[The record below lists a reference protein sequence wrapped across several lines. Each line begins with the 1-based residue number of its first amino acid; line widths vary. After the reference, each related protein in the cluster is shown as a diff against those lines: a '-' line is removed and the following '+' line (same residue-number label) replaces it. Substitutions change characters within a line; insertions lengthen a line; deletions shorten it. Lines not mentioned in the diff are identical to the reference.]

1 MTGLKRSLFINLFWV
16 VFSLAVVLESW
27 RLDVGSLH
35 APGPGFLPFIAAG
48 LLGLLAVI
56 ALIQSGDGKR
66 ETEKGQAGFG
76 GNLLKVILLTGIL
89 VIYIYLL
96 SVLGFLIDTFLLL
109 LFLFRVMEPLSWKK
123 VLLADL
129 ITLVAV
135 YLLFEIFL
143 GTPLPKGF
151 LGI

>member
-1 MTGLKRSLFINLFWV
+1 MKRSLLINFFWI

-27 RLDVGSLH
+27 RLDVGSLY

-48 LLGLLAVI
+48 ILGLLALI
-56 ALIQSGDGKR
+56 ALIQTWGAKK
-66 ETEKGQAGFG
+66 ETEKSPAGFG

-89 VIYIYLL
+89 VVYIYLL
-96 SVLGFLIDTFLLL
+96 NILGFLIDTFLLL

-129 ITLVAV
+129 ITLVVV

-151 LGI
+151 WGI